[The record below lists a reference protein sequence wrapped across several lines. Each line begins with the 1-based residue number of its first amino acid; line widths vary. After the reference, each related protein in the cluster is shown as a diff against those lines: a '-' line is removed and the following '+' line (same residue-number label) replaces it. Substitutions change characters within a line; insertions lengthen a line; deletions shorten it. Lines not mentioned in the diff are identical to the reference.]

1 VFLRAECDRI
11 AMGRAVVNGLLPSQ
25 PFPGETTIFHGA
37 KGLV

>member
-11 AMGRAVVNGLLPSQ
+11 AMGRAVVNGLLLSQ
-25 PFPGETTIFHGA
+25 PFRETTIFHGA